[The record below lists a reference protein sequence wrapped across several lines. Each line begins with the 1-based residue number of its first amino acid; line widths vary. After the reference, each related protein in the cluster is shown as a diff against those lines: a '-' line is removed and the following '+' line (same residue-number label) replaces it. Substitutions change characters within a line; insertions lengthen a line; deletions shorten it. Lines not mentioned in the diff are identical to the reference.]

1 MDAPQVFVAYPYSF
15 SKADYR
21 KVFRDV
27 GKAYGVQFT
36 YADQKITNK
45 QILEK
50 IEGMIREAQFSIFD
64 VTTWNP
70 NVALE
75 LGIALGAELD
85 YYILFNPDVE
95 QQDVPA
101 DLGGIDRIQYSDY
114 SSLGEGVSNLMT
126 QQFGPP
132 LKERTAETKQRA
144 AAVTE
149 HLDAISSEIPDLVRR
164 EPGLAIGGIASSIGV
179 PIDLAK
185 TLVRPL
191 VDAGA
196 IRLDG
201 VKRGAKYYP
210 PEEE

>member
-1 MDAPQVFVAYPYSF
+1 MDKPKVFVAYPYSF

-21 KVFRDV
+21 RVFRDL
-27 GKAYGVQFT
+27 GKAYGVEFT

-50 IEGMIREAQFSIFD
+50 IEAMIREAQFSVFD
-64 VTTWNP
+64 VSTWNA
-70 NVALE
+70 NVSWE
-75 LGIALGAELD
+75 LGIAIGGELD
-85 YYILFNPDVE
+85 YYILFNPTIE

-101 DLGGIDRIQYSDY
+101 DLGGIDRIQYRDY
-114 SSLGEGVSNLMT
+114 ASLGEGVSNLLT

-132 LKERTAETKQRA
+132 LKDRDAKTKERA

-149 HLDAISSEIPDLVRR
+149 HLDAISEEIPDLVKR

-191 VDAGA
+191 VDGGK
-196 IRLDG
+196 IRLEG

-210 PEEE
+210 PEQ